1 MNHLS
6 IEMIDQLQTN
16 LRQFSPSFESLSIKA
31 RDVEKAMGRYKK
43 GTPHPFT
50 PLIRKAIEEIASL
63 VTIRGGY
70 LKYHHIELAPD
81 NSTLRVENITFAV
94 GPTIGNQI
102 KGVDSIAL
110 FACTIGGKIS
120 DLSKAYTEEG
130 DMIQAYILDTI
141 GSVTVE
147 KAMDTIQ
154 KELSDAERKNGRR
167 ITNRFSPGYCGWDL
181 GAQHQLFSLLPK
193 DFCGISLL
201 DSSFMVPTKSVS
213 GMIAIGKEVQYLQY
227 PCKLCPSKNCFRKE
241 TEDDFP

>member
-1 MNHLS
+1 
-6 IEMIDQLQTN
+6 MIDQLHTN

-43 GTPHPFT
+43 ETPHPFT
-50 PLIRKAIEEIASL
+50 HLIGKALEGMASL
-63 VTIRGGY
+63 VSIRGGY
-70 LKYHHIELAPD
+70 LTYHNIELAPD
-81 NSTLRVENITFAV
+81 NATLRVENIAFAV

-102 KGVDSIAL
+102 KGVESIAL
-110 FACTIGGKIS
+110 FACTIGAKIS
-120 DLSKAYTEEG
+120 DLSKTYTEEG

-147 KAMDTIQ
+147 KAMDAIQ
-154 KELSDAERKNGRR
+154 KELSDAERRIGRR
-167 ITNRFSPGYCGWDL
+167 ITNRYSPGYCGWDL

-213 GMIAIGKEVQYLQY
+213 GMIGIGKGAKYLQY
-227 PCKLCPSKNCFRKE
+227 PCKICPSKNCFRRK
-241 TEDDFP
+241 TAHDSS

>member
-1 MNHLS
+1 
-6 IEMIDQLQTN
+6 MIDQVQTN
-16 LRQFSPSFESLSIKA
+16 LKEFSPSFESLSIKA
-31 RDVEKAMGRYKK
+31 RDVEKAMGRYNK

-50 PLIRKAIEEIASL
+50 HLIGKALEEIASL
-63 VTIRGGY
+63 IAIRGGY
-70 LKYHHIELAPD
+70 LKFYNIELALD
-81 NSTLRVENITFAV
+81 NATLHVKNIAFAV

-110 FACTIGGKIS
+110 FACTIGAKIS
-120 DLSKAYTEEG
+120 DVSRAYTEEG

-147 KAMDTIQ
+147 KAMDAIQ
-154 KELSDAERKNGRR
+154 KELSDAERKDGRR

-193 DFCGISLL
+193 NFCGISLL

-213 GMIAIGKEVQYLQY
+213 GMIGIGKEVKYLQY
-227 PCKLCPSKNCFRKE
+227 PCKICPSKNCFRRE
-241 TEDDFP
+241 TEDDFS